1 MCIRALRGPS
11 PGRPP
16 ETASRGDLDSRGCTP
31 PLSNLCDCW
40 QREGTAWGAAPRKG
54 AVRGGPDR
62 PWTDPVQP
70 RVLCARLAAAGA
82 RGCRR
87 PQERPGCL
95 LARGIGCSGPSGGLS
110 ARSPRSPAPCLPGAR
125 PRTWVCLPVVRGLLG
140 ALGLPAVL
148 SAWIPRAASP
158 GPPCGS
164 APPTRAP
171 CACRC
176 PSVQGRP
183 GGGRALPPAA
193 SRSTLHSLNLLF
205 PRPACPS
212 GPHPPRASGPRAPP
226 RALQARPSGDRRA
239 LRRTGAPRRVVSP
252 GGGRSAT
259 GHGAGARGRAGREA
273 GCALRGGQRRAPGR
287 GGAALPGRAT
297 AGLAA
302 RGGRSSRTGPPC
314 SGPGASRVKL
324 TCLTTV

>member
-1 MCIRALRGPS
+1 MGGGPPEGRGPRRGPRPALRTEAAPGAGCAPGCSGGTGVQEAAGETGVFTGPGDRLLWAVRGSFRALPAVPCTVPPRRPSPHVGVS
-11 PGRPP
+11 PGRAWPAGGAGSPCWPLCLDPP
-16 ETASRGDLDSRGCTP
+16 GRLPRASLRRCAAHAG
-31 PLSNLCDCW
+31 PL
-40 QREGTAWGAAPRKG
+40 R
-54 AVRGGPDR
+54 V
-62 PWTDPVQP
+62 PVS
-70 RVLCARLAAAGA
+70 LCAGQA
-82 RGCRR
+82 RWWACTA
-87 PQERPGCL
+87 PL
-95 LARGIGCSGPSGGLS
+95 LPL
-110 ARSPRSPAPCLPGAR
+110 
-125 PRTWVCLPVVRGLLG
+125 
-140 ALGLPAVL
+140 
-148 SAWIPRAASP
+148 
-158 GPPCGS
+158 GPP
-164 APPTRAP
+164 
-171 CACRC
+171 RC
-176 PSVQGRP
+176 I
-183 GGGRALPPAA
+183 
-193 SRSTLHSLNLLF
+193 NLLF
-205 PRPACPS
+205 PRPACLAYAR
-212 GPHPPRASGPRAPP
+212 PPRASESRAPP

>member
-1 MCIRALRGPS
+1 M
-11 PGRPP
+11 
-16 ETASRGDLDSRGCTP
+16 
-31 PLSNLCDCW
+31 
-40 QREGTAWGAAPRKG
+40 
-54 AVRGGPDR
+54 
-62 PWTDPVQP
+62 
-70 RVLCARLAAAGA
+70 LCARLAAAGA

-87 PQERPGCL
+87 PQERPECL
-95 LARGIGCSGPSGGLS
+95 LARGIGCSGPSGVLPRSPRGPLHRASPAPVPARGRVSRSCVACWGRWVSLLASLSGSPGPSPPGLPAALCS
-110 ARSPRSPAPCLPGAR
+110 TRGPPARAGVPLCRADPVVSVHCPPAAPRSPALPQSS
-125 PRTWVCLPVVRGLLG
+125 
-140 ALGLPAVL
+140 L
-148 SAWIPRAASP
+148 SA
-158 GPPCGS
+158 
-164 APPTRAP
+164 
-171 CACRC
+171 
-176 PSVQGRP
+176 
-183 GGGRALPPAA
+183 
-193 SRSTLHSLNLLF
+193 
-205 PRPACPS
+205 PACLAYA
-212 GPHPPRASGPRAPP
+212 HPPKASESRAPP

>member
-1 MCIRALRGPS
+1 MFTGPGDRLLWAVRGPS
-11 PGRPP
+11 
-16 ETASRGDLDSRGCTP
+16 AL
-31 PLSNLCDCW
+31 
-40 QREGTAWGAAPRKG
+40 
-54 AVRGGPDR
+54 
-62 PWTDPVQP
+62 
-70 RVLCARLAAAGA
+70 
-82 RGCRR
+82 
-87 PQERPGCL
+87 
-95 LARGIGCSGPSGGLS
+95 
-110 ARSPRSPAPCLPGAR
+110 SPRSPAPCLPGAR
-125 PRTWVCLPVVRGLLG
+125 PRTWACLPVVRGLLG
-140 ALGLPAVL
+140 ALGLPAGL
-148 SAWIPRAASP
+148 SVWIPRAASP
-158 GPPCGS
+158 GPPCGP
-164 APPTRAP
+164 APPARAP

-183 GGGRALPPAA
+183 GGGRALPPCC
-193 SRSTLHSLNLLF
+193 SLRECRVPQSSLSA
-205 PRPACPS
+205 PACLAYAR
-212 GPHPPRASGPRAPP
+212 PPRASESRAPP